1 MEYKEPEFYDCG
13 RAGRSTLQRYAE
25 TVGSCIAHARILVRY
40 WACPVEAVNEKANNP
55 VECLPTF
62 TVRLS
67 TVRLGK
73 RDEVSHERNK

>member
-1 MEYKEPEFYDCG
+1 MPEFWCG
-13 RAGRSTLQRYAE
+13 IG
-25 TVGSCIAHARILVRY
+25 HAL
-40 WACPVEAVNEKANNP
+40 WKPSMKKANNP

-62 TVRLS
+62 TVRLF